1 VPRAA
6 GHGTLCATTAGEGG
20 TVAATGYAATLAE
33 GATRTGPVT
42 VLVVTAV
49 ALLLLA
55 AVFWSFLRRARHG
68 GVEPLAVDRLD
79 APHLPEP
86 PAPTVLA
93 TDAAGPV
100 EDPETAA
107 AISDEIEE
115 GGPVLPEERS

>member
-1 VPRAA
+1 M
-6 GHGTLCATTAGEGG
+6 GTTA
-20 TVAATGYAATLAE
+20 VAYAAILAE
-33 GATRTGPVT
+33 GATSASPLT

-86 PAPTVLA
+86 PEPTVLA
-93 TDAAGPV
+93 AEAGGATGPS